1 MKNSY
6 PIILVFLGLLF
17 ISVGLNIVLYEEN
30 LKLIEIINRKPRV
43 IIIRIIEQADILTGG
58 CAGPI

>member
-6 PIILVFLGLLF
+6 PIILIFLGLLF
-17 ISVGLNIVLYEEN
+17 ISVGLNVVLYEEN

-43 IIIRIIEQADILTGG
+43 IIIRIIEQADILTSG